1 MKINGI
7 IVAFETPPKP
17 SIKALSIAGNVN
29 QTRLKEVMI
38 IHTKFLVISSAED
51 SRKEN

>member
-1 MKINGI
+1 MW
-7 IVAFETPPKP
+7 PLKP
-17 SIKALSIAGNVN
+17 HQNLQLKALSIAGNVN

-38 IHTKFLVISSAED
+38 IHTKFLVISSVED